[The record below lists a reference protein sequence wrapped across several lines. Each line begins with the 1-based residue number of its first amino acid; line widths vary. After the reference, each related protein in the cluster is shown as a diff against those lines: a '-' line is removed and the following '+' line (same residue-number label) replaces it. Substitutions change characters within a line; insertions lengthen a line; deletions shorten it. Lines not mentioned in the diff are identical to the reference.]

1 MKPDLKAMCN
11 GAIQEKFENSFGR
24 VMENM
29 QDVNTPYKDKREI
42 IIKMSFVQNEQRDNV
57 VVDIKVQE
65 KLSTQSAMTTQFAVG
80 KDLRTGEVIAEE
92 YGKQQL
98 RGQTEMNIAAVDTE
112 TGEVIGNVVDLRK
125 AQGE

>member
-1 MKPDLKAMCN
+1 MKPDLKTMCN
-11 GAIQEKFENSFGR
+11 GAIQEKFGHSFDR

-42 IIKMSFVQNEQRDNV
+42 IIKMTFVQNEQRDNV
-57 VVDIKVQE
+57 VADIKVQE

-80 KDLRTGEVIAEE
+80 KDLKSGKIIAEE
-92 YGKQQL
+92 YGKQL

-112 TGEVIGNVVDLRK
+112 TGEIIGNVVDLRK
-125 AQGE
+125 AQCE